1 MEKFKYATVNSGRE
15 SRIFFDIIT
24 ISAFLKAFR
33 NAPKPCFHTTFPE
46 FLQKGAGY
54 PDEKSK
60 DSLILSFLHPP
71 PWGCETLW

>member
-1 MEKFKYATVNSGRE
+1 MC
-15 SRIFFDIIT
+15 I
-24 ISAFLKAFR
+24 LK
-33 NAPKPCFHTTFPE
+33 
-46 FLQKGAGY
+46 QKGAGY